1 MIKIEKYTGTK
12 TYMYPNGSLATS
24 DQVLADFP
32 ACIAFTHIIETDE
45 SGEVLF
51 AIQNLAAIRSQ
62 LGIDPALTEDEAI
75 VAIEEIRNA
84 PPEESDPTA
93 EERIAAAMEYQN
105 MLAV

>member
-12 TYMYPNGSLATS
+12 TYMFPNGELATPER
-24 DQVLADFP
+24 VLSEFE
-32 ACIAFTHIIETDE
+32 ACLTFAHIIETDE
-45 SGEVLF
+45 AREVMF

-75 VAIEEIRNA
+75 AVIEEIRNA

>member
-1 MIKIEKYTGTK
+1 MIKIEKYTGAK
-12 TYMYPNGSLATS
+12 TYMFPNGALATP
-24 DQVLADFP
+24 DQVLAEFP
-32 ACIAFTHIIETDE
+32 ACIVFTHIIETDE
-45 SGEVLF
+45 SGEVMF

-75 VAIEEIRNA
+75 TVIEEIRNT
-84 PPEESDPTA
+84 PQEESAPTA